1 MILAAAVVLGLMVS
15 LACHGRRAFSVIASI
30 PLRSAWLVLLAI
42 ALQLPLLRA
51 AGGPSDLVRVQQS
64 LFLVSYLFLLAFVWR
79 NWRLGAILLIG
90 LGIAGNLTA
99 VVANG
104 GFMPIT
110 PQTVAK
116 INPGSTVLH
125 WPEGIHYGHSKDM
138 ILSQERT
145 RLWVLTDIQVVPPP
159 FPWPTAFSVGDL
171 LIAMGVVALLVAP
184 QSIVKRR
191 TNCEA

>member
-1 MILAAAVVLGLMVS
+1 MILAAAVVLGLMAS
-15 LACHGRRAFSVIASI
+15 LAFHGRRAFTVIASI
-30 PLRSAWLVLLAI
+30 PLRSVWLVLLAI

-51 AGGPSDLVRVQQS
+51 AGGPPDLVRAQQA
-64 LFLVSYLFLLAFVWR
+64 LFLISYLFLLAFVWR
-79 NWRLGAILLIG
+79 NWRLGAIVLIG

-104 GFMPIT
+104 GLMPIT
-110 PQTVAK
+110 PQTVAR
-116 INPGSTVLH
+116 INPGSTMLH
-125 WPEGIHYGHSKDM
+125 WPEGIHYGHSKDI

-145 RLWVLTDIQVVPPP
+145 HLWVLADILVVPAP

-171 LIAMGVVALLVAP
+171 LIAVGVVALLVVP

-191 TNCEA
+191 TNCGA